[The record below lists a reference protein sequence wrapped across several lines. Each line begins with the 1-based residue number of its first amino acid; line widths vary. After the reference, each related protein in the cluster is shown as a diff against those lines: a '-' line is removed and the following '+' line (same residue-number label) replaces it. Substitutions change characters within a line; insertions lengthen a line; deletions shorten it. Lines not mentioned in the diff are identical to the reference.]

1 MAMVMQFFFGRGGG
15 GGGGGLKGYYGQ
27 CENGELTS
35 AKDFQISSTF
45 AGYEEL
51 AAHGI

>member
-1 MAMVMQFFFGRGGG
+1 M
-15 GGGGGLKGYYGQ
+15 YYGL

-51 AAHGI
+51 AAQGI